1 MEDITTDQQIVAI
14 AESVSAATKQRHFLA
29 VFFLSFI
36 WGVFGVDRFYLG
48 KIGTGILKLLT
59 FGGIG
64 IWAAV
69 DLSLIMSGLM
79 LDKQGNK
86 MLEYD
91 KYKNFAKKTV
101 GLFMS
106 ILIVTVLI
114 VGALTTYE
122 LIQFFQN
129 GGFQKLQDLIT
140 SGNIPGIEQLQNQL
154 QKLQD
159 SNINNLNL
167 Q

>member
-48 KIGTGILKLLT
+48 KTWTGILKLLT

-64 IWAAV
+64 VWAAV

-91 KYKNFAKKTV
+91 KYKGFAKKTV
-101 GLFMS
+101 ALFMT
-106 ILIVTVLI
+106 ILIITVLI

-129 GGFQKLQDLIT
+129 DGFQKLQDFVT
-140 SGNIPGIEQLQNQL
+140 GGSIPGIDQL
-154 QKLQD
+154 QKQLQQLQG
-159 SNINNLNL
+159 SNINNINL

>member
-14 AESVSAATKQRHFLA
+14 AESVITASKQRHFLA

-59 FGGIG
+59 FGGLG
-64 IWAAV
+64 VWAAV

-91 KYKNFAKKTV
+91 KYKGFAKKTV
-101 GLFMS
+101 GLFIT
-106 ILIVTVLI
+106 ILIITVLI

-129 GGFQKLQDLIT
+129 GGFQQLQDFIT
-140 SGNIPGIEQLQNQL
+140 GGSIPGMKQL
-154 QKLQD
+154 QKPTGKILFQE
-159 SNINNLNL
+159 IMQFVL
-167 Q
+167 

>member
-14 AESVSAATKQRHFLA
+14 AESVSAVDKRRHFLA

-48 KIGTGILKLLT
+48 KVWTGILKLLT
-59 FGGIG
+59 FGGLG
-64 IWAAV
+64 VWAAV

-91 KYKNFAKKTV
+91 KYKVFAKKTV
-101 GLFMS
+101 GLFMF
-106 ILIVTVLI
+106 ILITTVLI
-114 VGALTTYE
+114 VGALVTYE
-122 LIQFFQN
+122 LMQFFQN
-129 GGFQKLQDLIT
+129 GGFQKLQDFIT
-140 SGNIPGIEQLQNQL
+140 GGNISGIEQLQSQL
-154 QKLQD
+154 QQLQGSD
-159 SNINNLNL
+159 INNLNL

>member
-14 AESVSAATKQRHFLA
+14 AESVSTASKQRHFLA

-36 WGVFGVDRFYLG
+36 CGVFGVDRFYLG

-59 FGGIG
+59 FGGLG
-64 IWAAV
+64 VWAAV

-91 KYKNFAKKTV
+91 KYKGFAKKTV
-101 GLFMS
+101 GLFIT
-106 ILIVTVLI
+106 ILIITVLI

-129 GGFQKLQDLIT
+129 GGFQQLQDFIT
-140 SGNIPGIEQLQNQL
+140 GGSIPGMKQLQKQLEQLQG
-154 QKLQD
+154 